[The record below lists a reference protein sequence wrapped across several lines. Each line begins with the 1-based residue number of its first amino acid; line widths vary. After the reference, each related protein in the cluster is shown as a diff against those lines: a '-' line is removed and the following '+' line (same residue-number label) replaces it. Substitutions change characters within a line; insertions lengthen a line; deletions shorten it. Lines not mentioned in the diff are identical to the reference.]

1 MLWQHIMYLCALFL
15 VQGGKWTLHHKQRT
29 QIHDMLPLHLL

>member
-15 VQGGKWTLHHKQRT
+15 VQGGTWTAVIHHF
-29 QIHDMLPLHLL
+29 IWL